1 MKHSRTIWNSPLEYL
16 RNERPDF
23 PVAFFCPDALQEKA
37 RQFLRGFP
45 GQVTYAVKANPAP
58 EVLGNLVA
66 AGIEAFD
73 VASPHEIEQVR
84 SIAPEAPLHY
94 NNPVR
99 SRAEIAH
106 AVSASVASYAVDS
119 RSELVKLAEQVPA
132 ENAEI
137 AVRFK
142 LPVKA
147 AAYDFGTK
155 FGADLTLAI
164 QLLKQVGRLGYPP
177 SLCFHPGTQCTAPG
191 VWKAYIGAA
200 AEIVDKAGVAIG
212 RLNVGGGFPSHRLMA
227 QNPRL
232 EAIFEEISSA
242 KKSAFGANAP
252 DLLCEPGR
260 AMVGDAYC
268 LAARVKSIRDGKDV
282 FLNDGFYGGLSELV
296 SVGLLDRLEI
306 ISPEGELRRGEPR
319 VHALFGPTCDSID
332 KLTDAQALPSDME
345 EEDYIIFHG
354 IGAYSTCL
362 TTRFNGYGLKA
373 VETVAALTSNF

>member
-16 RNERPDF
+16 RNEQPDF

-37 RQFLRGFP
+37 HEFLHRFP

-73 VASPHEIEQVR
+73 VASPQEMEQVR
-84 SIAPEAPLHY
+84 RIAPDAPLHY

-99 SRAEIAH
+99 SRAEIVH
-106 AVSASVASYAVDS
+106 AVSSGVASYAIDS
-119 RSELVKLAEQVPA
+119 RSELAKLAEQVPV
-132 ENAEI
+132 ENVEI

-142 LPVKA
+142 LPVKG

-164 QLLKQVGRLGYPP
+164 QLLKQVERLGYIP
-177 SLCFHPGTQCTAPG
+177 SICFHPGTQCTGPG

-212 RLNVGGGFPSHRLMA
+212 RLNVGGGFPSHRLME
-227 QNPRL
+227 QSPRL
-232 EAIFEEISSA
+232 ETVFEEISAA
-242 KKSAFGANAP
+242 KKYAFGANAP

-268 LAARVKSIRDGKDV
+268 LAARVKSIRDGGDV

-296 SVGLLDRLEI
+296 SVGPLDRLEI
-306 ISPEGELRRGEPR
+306 VSPQGELRRGKPR
-319 VHALFGPTCDSID
+319 AHALFGPTCDSID
-332 KLTDAQALPSDME
+332 KLADAQALPSDME

-362 TTRFNGYGLKA
+362 TTRFNGYGLSA
-373 VETVAALTSNF
+373 VETVAALTG

>member
-1 MKHSRTIWNSPLEYL
+1 MKLSRTNWDNPREYL
-16 RNERPDF
+16 RAEQPDY
-23 PVAFFCPDALQEKA
+23 PVAFFCPDALQQKA
-37 RQFLRGFP
+37 HEFLRGFP

-73 VASPHEIEQVR
+73 VASPEEMNEVR
-84 SIAPEAPLHY
+84 NIAPQAPLHY

-106 AVSASVASYAVDS
+106 AVLSGVASYAVDS
-119 RSELVKLAEQVPA
+119 RSELAKLAEQVPH
-132 ENAEI
+132 ENVEI

-142 LPVKA
+142 LPIKG

-155 FGADLTLAI
+155 FGADLTLAVE
-164 QLLKQVGRLGYPP
+164 LLKQVKKLGYIP

-200 AEIVDKAGVAIG
+200 AETADKAGVAIA
-212 RLNVGGGFPSHRLMA
+212 RLNVGGGFPSHRLME
-227 QNPRL
+227 QTPDL
-232 EAIFEEISSA
+232 EAIFDEISAA
-242 KKSAFGANAP
+242 KKSAFVANAP

-268 LAARVKSIRDGKDV
+268 LAARIKSIRDGKDV

-296 SVGLLDRLEI
+296 SIGPLDRLEI
-306 ISPEGELRRGEPR
+306 ISPQGKRRLGEPR
-319 VHALFGPTCDSID
+319 AHALFGPTCDSID
-332 KLTDAQALPSDME
+332 KLADAQALPSDME
-345 EEDYIIFHG
+345 EGDYIIFHG
-354 IGAYSTCL
+354 IGAYSTSL
-362 TTRFNGYGLKA
+362 STRFNGYGLRA
-373 VETVAALTSNF
+373 VETVAALTG